1 MTKFTHDF
9 LAAAVKHGLLST
21 AYGLRNGVHYGVKIR
36 APHALVMTLL
46 FKSNQ
51 PIRKNFESI
60 LKMTF
65 VHARNLGGFVLIYKG
80 LLALGRTAHAISG
93 TPLLTPPGTPAEAWH
108 ALLAGWV
115 GGMMIWAKHS
125 SVNEQIVMYL
135 FSRILVG
142 LAKLLAKKG
151 VKPFSDWTFAQT
163 YPYFAAAVWAI
174 VMWLFE
180 QHPKVLQPSLEQS
193 MRYLYHDTNAWSR
206 DCQELAPSLASVAVT
221 GLILW
226 VQRGKWNTLLDLK
239 ARL

>member
-9 LAAAVKHGLLST
+9 VMDAVRHGLLST
-21 AYGLRNGVHYGVKIR
+21 AYGVRNGAHYGVKIR

-46 FKSNQ
+46 FKSDQ
-51 PIRKNFESI
+51 PLRKNFEGI

-65 VHARNLGGFVLIYKG
+65 VHARNLGGFCLVYKG
-80 LLALGRTAHAISG
+80 LLALGRALHAASG
-93 TPLLTPPGTPAEAWH
+93 TPLLTPPGTPAAAWH

-115 GGMMIWAKHS
+115 GGMLIWAKHS

-142 LAKLLAKKG
+142 LVKLLAKKG
-151 VKPFSDWTFAQT
+151 IHPFSKWTFPQA

-180 QHPKVLQPSLEQS
+180 YHPKVLQPSLEQS

-206 DCQELAPSLASVAVT
+206 DCRELAPSAASVAVAA
-221 GLILW
+221 LILY
-226 VQRGKWNTLLDLK
+226 VQRGKWSQLFDLR